1 CFRRVP
7 ATTQACAIATIT
19 RIASRGGPLEPTF
32 PTRGRAIAYETC
44 EAKKR
49 KHYPSFP
56 LSRCEAMG
64 EGGRRPGEGSFF
76 DREKH
81 FKNISFVDKEPSPAL
96 RAPSPI
102 LADGRGG
109 KLEYSYAI
117 ALPLWGGVR
126 GGGRS

>member
-1 CFRRVP
+1 MKLVR
-7 ATTQACAIATIT
+7 
-19 RIASRGGPLEPTF
+19 L
-32 PTRGRAIAYETC
+32 
-44 EAKKR
+44 KKG

-81 FKNISFVDKEPSPAL
+81 FKSISFVDKEPSPAL

-117 ALPLWGGVR
+117 ALPLW
-126 GGGRS
+126 